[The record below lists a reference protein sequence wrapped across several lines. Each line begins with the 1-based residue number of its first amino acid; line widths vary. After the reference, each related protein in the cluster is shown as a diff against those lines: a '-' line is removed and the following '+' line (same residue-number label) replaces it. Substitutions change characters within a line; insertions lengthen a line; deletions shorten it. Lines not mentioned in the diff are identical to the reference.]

1 MHNQSWSIVV
11 FCYNE
16 AGTVKDVIDRIISL
30 FDENR
35 KGLYE
40 VIVVDDGS
48 RDGSYEKIVEA
59 HGARSD
65 VIRMIRHEKN
75 LGIGHA
81 LRSGYI
87 AAKNENVTAV
97 PADGQFNVEELLPY
111 LNVEDGTFV
120 SFYRRETQYTTFRTI
135 LSAANK
141 YVNRINGIKL
151 KDVNWVKIYKR
162 SAIMAFSWKLD
173 SALIESEICAK
184 LILRGNTVTEVF
196 SYYHPRLSGRSK
208 GASARI
214 VIQALKETLKLTRV
228 IYKFRKYNV

>member
-1 MHNQSWSIVV
+1 M
-11 FCYNE
+11 
-16 AGTVKDVIDRIISL
+16 
-30 FDENR
+30 
-35 KGLYE
+35 
-40 VIVVDDGS
+40 
-48 RDGSYEKIVEA
+48 
-59 HGARSD
+59 
-65 VIRMIRHEKN
+65 
-75 LGIGHA
+75 
-81 LRSGYI
+81 
-87 AAKNENVTAV
+87 
-97 PADGQFNVEELLPY
+97 EELLPY

-184 LILRGNTVTEVF
+184 LILRGNAVTEVF

-214 VIQALKETLKLTRV
+214 VIQALKETLKLTWV
-228 IYKFRKYNV
+228 IYKFRKHNV